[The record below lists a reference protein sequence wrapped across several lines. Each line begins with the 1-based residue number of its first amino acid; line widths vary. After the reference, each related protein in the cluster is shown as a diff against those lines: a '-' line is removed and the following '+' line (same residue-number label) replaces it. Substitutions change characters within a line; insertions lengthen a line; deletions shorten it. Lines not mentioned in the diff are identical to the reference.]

1 MTLKCSAV
9 LSSNISITTRTV
21 SLFTRGLVSLLDNQS
36 SLPQTISTD
45 FRSTNN
51 WYKTKTVRQSSRAI
65 YRIKMLLLTL
75 TTLAT
80 TSTTTQQISSFTEGL
95 RGKMELWETQSLGRE
110 NLIEMFWMLKKLEPR
125 VKSSG
130 LRWSMV
136 WLQQPA
142 QCSMP
147 GTTQTRASPRGSRR
161 APRPTVRVFY
171 KTSLLVSLISLAK
184 IQSQLS
190 LTMQE
195 MYDLGRH
202 IANIKL
208 AIKSKQAP
216 LKVAQTRQGD

>member
-1 MTLKCSAV
+1 MLVTSSA
-9 LSSNISITTRTV
+9 LYFYQISLLQLQHTTWTV

-80 TSTTTQQISSFTEGL
+80 TSTTTQQISNFMEGL

-147 GTTQTRASPRGSRR
+147 GTAQTRASPQGSRR
-161 APRPTVRVFY
+161 APRLTVRVFY
-171 KTSLLVSLISLAK
+171 KTR
-184 IQSQLS
+184 
-190 LTMQE
+190 E
-195 MYDLGRH
+195 
-202 IANIKL
+202 
-208 AIKSKQAP
+208 SKQP
-216 LKVAQTRQGD
+216 NGCFSLRWTQYVTKERLDVGR